1 MFEKI
6 KSWIRARRPWMFNN
20 SKIPVFLSHF
30 APIQIWAISFG
41 PIVACRGV
49 MSKTTEK
56 HEIIHFQQQLELLF
70 LPQWILYGA
79 FWLIG
84 LVRYRGDGQRAYYEN
99 PFEREAYDNE
109 RKHTYLQRRPFYN
122 WVNYI
127 RG

>member
-6 KSWIRARRPWMFNN
+6 KNWIRARRPWMFNN

-30 APIQIWAISFG
+30 APIEIWAVSFG
-41 PIVACRGV
+41 PFVACRGV
-49 MSKTTEK
+49 MSKTTER

-84 LVRYRGDGQRAYYEN
+84 LVKYRNGRQAYYEN

-109 RKHTYLQRRPFYN
+109 RKYTYLERRPFYN

>member
-1 MFEKI
+1 MLTKV
-6 KSWIRARRPWMFNN
+6 KNWIRARRPWMINN

-30 APIQIWAISFG
+30 APIEIWAVAFG
-41 PIVACRGV
+41 PFVACRGV

-84 LVRYRGDGQRAYYEN
+84 LVKYRNGRQAYYEN
-99 PFEREAYDNE
+99 PFEREAYNNDTNLNYLDS
-109 RKHTYLQRRPFYN
+109 RKPYAWIKY
-122 WVNYI
+122 VCS
-127 RG
+127 